1 MRFQVRHAR
10 RNNGDIIQDFK
21 MSPVRNFVKAHK
33 HEQKEI
39 NKTESFQSVIND
51 SFNYETA
58 AIIDYFRILDHHRT
72 SQEKLWSLP
81 HTSTAKQIK

>member
-1 MRFQVRHAR
+1 
-10 RNNGDIIQDFK
+10 

-39 NKTESFQSVIND
+39 NKAERFQSVIND

-58 AIIDYFRILDHHRT
+58 AIIDDF
-72 SQEKLWSLP
+72 
-81 HTSTAKQIK
+81 